1 MMQRT
6 ISWTVIMASCAL
18 AWLFNMPESG
28 EDYLIFIFSLVV
40 QNNANTSP
48 AQAGFF
54 FNVSMNG
61 FD

>member
-6 ISWTVIMASCAL
+6 TGWTVMLVSCAL
-18 AWLFNMPESG
+18 AWLFNMSESG
-28 EDYLIFIFSLVV
+28 EGYLIFIFSLVV
-40 QNNANTSP
+40 QIMPTP
-48 AQAGFF
+48 ARLRPGF